1 MGSKIA
7 ATALLLFSSNIASA
21 QQLVADGFF
30 PSLYDSNSTGQTDND
45 DLNSNSCGCQYGDGT
60 FCGTDG
66 QCHLYSCENFYEYG
80 PVDYTGYS
88 SSKDASSSPEL
99 VCNDISTTTVET
111 AGDSSQASVAFRC
124 RDLTP
129 KPIGMGWTRYCEASS
144 SNSNFTCYGLA
155 DNTDFSLFLQ
165 QAEMSQLECNSGEYD
180 ETGYPAYSYSVS
192 MQKQEGIHGTYINT
206 VGYNDTQEF
215 DENKALTGTM
225 TTTFETW
232 TEEPTSSPISIP
244 THSPVYYSP
253 TDNSS
258 AGKNLFVASRSIL
271 LVGLMVFLLVSS

>member
-1 MGSKIA
+1 MSSKIA
-7 ATALLLFSSNIASA
+7 TTVLLLFASIASA
-21 QQLVADGFF
+21 QQLIADGFF
-30 PSLYDSNSTGQTDND
+30 DND

-88 SSKDASSSPEL
+88 PDSKDASSSPEL
-99 VCNDISTTTVET
+99 VCNDISTTTVKT

-165 QAEMSQLECNSGEYD
+165 QAETSRLECNSGKYD

-192 MQKQEGIHGTYINT
+192 MQKQEGNHGIYIINT

-225 TTTFETW
+225 STTFEAW
-232 TEEPTSSPISIP
+232 TDEPTSSPISIP
-244 THSPVYYSP
+244 TYSPVYYSP
-253 TDNSS
+253 TENSS
-258 AGKNLFVASRSIL
+258 AGKNVFVAK
-271 LVGLMVFLLVSS
+271 SST